1 MHKNT
6 NNLPFVERLEMT
18 LMVLRQETADG
29 VEDWSELIDRI
40 ETVLSEEREG
50 ASL

>member
-1 MHKNT
+1 
-6 NNLPFVERLEMT
+6 MT
-18 LMVLRQETADG
+18 LIVLRQETDEG

-50 ASL
+50 AIL